1 MINDKRKQTE
11 RRRRLAKRGIGL
23 ALGLALVT
31 VAGCR
36 TSKQSSEG
44 SFSLGDK
51 VQYSAAYDRELD
63 SIFRLSEKGKWEEAE
78 AEVGLLLQ
86 QHPEDTTLSAY
97 WRVGGHTE
105 NTPSPAGHRGPH
117 PNY

>member
-1 MINDKRKQTE
+1 M
-11 RRRRLAKRGIGL
+11 AKRGIGL

-36 TSKQSSEG
+36 SSRQGSDG
-44 SFSLGDK
+44 SFSLSDK

-78 AEVGLLLQ
+78 AEVG
-86 QHPEDTTLSAY
+86 
-97 WRVGGHTE
+97 
-105 NTPSPAGHRGPH
+105 
-117 PNY
+117 